1 MRVLGINGSPRR
13 EGNTSH
19 MIQEVFKQL
28 ANEGIETEFFQL
40 GGNVIRGCSGCRTC
54 FERQNRK
61 CVFDDDVMN
70 SCIDKMIEAD
80 GIILGS
86 PTYFA
91 DLTAEMKALI
101 DRAGYVGLSNGGLF
115 RRKVGAAVVAVRRA
129 GAVHVFDS
137 INHFFH
143 INQMIVPGSCYWNL
157 AVARNLGEFE
167 QDEEG
172 VRTMQVLG
180 QNMAWLLRKLQ
191 TES

>member
-1 MRVLGINGSPRR
+1 MKVLGVNGSPRKQ
-13 EGNTSH
+13 GNTSH
-19 MIQEVFKQL
+19 MIQEVFKVL
-28 ANEGIETEFFQL
+28 EEEGIVTELFQL
-40 GGNVIRGCSGCRTC
+40 GGNLIRGCTGCRTC
-54 FERQNRK
+54 FERQNQK

-70 SCIDKMIEAD
+70 SCIAKMIEAD

-101 DRAGYVGLSNGGLF
+101 DRSGYVGLSNGGLF

-137 INHFFH
+137 INHFFQ
-143 INQMIVPGSCYWNL
+143 ISQMVIPGSCYWNL
-157 AVARNLGEFE
+157 GVARDLGEFE
-167 QDEEG
+167 RDEEG

-180 QNMAWLLRKLQ
+180 QNMAWLLKKLQ
-191 TES
+191 EE